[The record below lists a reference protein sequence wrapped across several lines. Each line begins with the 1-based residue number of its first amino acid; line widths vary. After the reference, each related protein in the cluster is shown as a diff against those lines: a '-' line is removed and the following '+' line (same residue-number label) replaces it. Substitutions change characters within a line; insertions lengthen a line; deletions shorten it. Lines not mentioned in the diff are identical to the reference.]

1 MYGYE
6 IGITIV
12 SIMLAVGGIIFG
24 LGFAFDNKKLKD
36 FGRNELIESF
46 INAAILGILIIL
58 FLPGGF
64 VTGIT
69 NSIAYGVSGNSV
81 NACTGPYNYSYAIC
95 FSEGY
100 LMGLSGVT
108 INGHQYPSLFDLS
121 SGSLLAISSL
131 YAVAGLISSLHLSI
145 GLASISFNNLF
156 KPFLMQLG
164 DIIELLTL
172 SVFSIFLQYSVIK
185 VISYVAI
192 PVLLPLGMVLR
203 TLYLTRRLGGAIMAI
218 AISLFVVLPMSY
230 MLDASMVQSYSQ
242 TSTLQLIT
250 ATKSSL
256 NGLYSYNQS
265 SQPSK
270 ESISSIFS
278 NASSILSSSE
288 NSILYVFR
296 QVVLIVVE
304 VIMFPIFSVILTIIS
319 AREFARI
326 LGTEV
331 SFSRFDVF

>member
-1 MYGYE
+1 
-6 IGITIV
+6 
-12 SIMLAVGGIIFG
+12 
-24 LGFAFDNKKLKD
+24 
-36 FGRNELIESF
+36 
-46 INAAILGILIIL
+46 
-58 FLPGGF
+58 
-64 VTGIT
+64 
-69 NSIAYGVSGNSV
+69 
-81 NACTGPYNYSYAIC
+81 
-95 FSEGY
+95 
-100 LMGLSGVT
+100 MGLSGVT

-121 SGSLLAISSL
+121 SGSLLAISGL
-131 YAVAGLISSLHLSI
+131 YAVAGLVSSIHLSI
-145 GLASISFNNLF
+145 GVASISFNSLF

-172 SVFSIFLQYSVIK
+172 SVFSVFLQYSVIK

-230 MLDASMVQSYSQ
+230 MLDASLIQSYSQ
-242 TSTLQLIT
+242 ASTSQFITSTE
-250 ATKSSL
+250 SSL

-265 SQPSK
+265 TVLSK
-270 ESISSIFS
+270 ESVSSIFS
-278 NASSILSSSE
+278 DASSILSSSE

-296 QVVLIVVE
+296 EVVLIVVE
-304 VIMFPIFSVILTIIS
+304 VIMFPIFSVILTVIS

>member
-12 SIMLAVGGIIFG
+12 SIMLAAGGIIFG

-69 NSIAYGVSGNSV
+69 NSIAYGASGNSA

-95 FSEGY
+95 FSEEY

-108 INGHQYPSLFDLS
+108 INGHQYLSLFDLS
-121 SGSLLAISSL
+121 SGSLLALSSL
-131 YAVAGLISSLHLSI
+131 YAVAGLISSIHLSI
-145 GLASISFNNLF
+145 GLASISFGSLF

-164 DIIELLTL
+164 DMIELLTL
-172 SVFSIFLQYSVIK
+172 SVFSVFLQYSVIK

-230 MLDASMVQSYSQ
+230 VLDASMAQSYSQ
-242 TSTLQLIT
+242 TSTVQLVNSME
-250 ATKSSL
+250 SSL

-265 SQPSK
+265 VQPSK
-270 ESISSIFS
+270 GSISSIFS

-288 NSILYVFR
+288 SSILYVFR

-304 VIMFPIFSVILTIIS
+304 VIMFPVFSVILTIIS

>member
-24 LGFAFDNKKLKD
+24 LGFAFDNKRFKD

-46 INAAILGILIIL
+46 INAAVLGILIIL

-64 VTGIT
+64 VTSMM
-69 NSIAYGVSGNSV
+69 NSIAYGVTGNTANS
-81 NACTGPYNYSYAIC
+81 CTGPYNYSYAIC
-95 FSEGY
+95 FSEEY
-100 LMGLSGVT
+100 LMGLSGFT
-108 INGHQYPSLFDLS
+108 ISGHQYPSLFDLS
-121 SGSLLAISSL
+121 SGSLLAISGL
-131 YAVAGLISSLHLSI
+131 YAVAGLISSIHLSI
-145 GLASISFNNLF
+145 GLASISFSNLF
-156 KPFLMQLG
+156 KPFLIQLG

-203 TLYLTRRLGGAIMAI
+203 ALYLTRRLGGAIMAI
-218 AISLFVVLPMSY
+218 AISLFAVLPMSY
-230 MLDASMVQSYSQ
+230 ILEASMVQSYSQ
-242 TSTLQLIT
+242 TSTSQLVT
-250 ATKSSL
+250 SMESSM

-265 SQPSK
+265 SQLSK
-270 ESISSIFS
+270 ESLSSIFS

-288 NSILYVFR
+288 SSMLYIFR

>member
-24 LGFAFDNKKLKD
+24 LGFAFDIKKLKD

-69 NSIAYGVSGNSV
+69 NSIAYGISGNFG
-81 NACTGPYNYSYAIC
+81 NACAGPYNYSYAIC

-121 SGSLLAISSL
+121 SGSLLAISGL
-131 YAVAGLISSLHLSI
+131 YAVAGLVSSIHLSI
-145 GLASISFNNLF
+145 GVASISFNSLF

-172 SVFSIFLQYSVIK
+172 SVFSVFLQYSVIK

-230 MLDASMVQSYSQ
+230 MLDASLIQSYSQ
-242 TSTLQLIT
+242 ASTSQFITSTE
-250 ATKSSL
+250 SSL

-265 SQPSK
+265 TVLSK
-270 ESISSIFS
+270 ESVSSIFS
-278 NASSILSSSE
+278 DASSILSSSE

-296 QVVLIVVE
+296 EVVLIVVE
-304 VIMFPIFSVILTIIS
+304 VIMFPIFSVILTVIS